1 MMSLSKLKDS
11 LRDYMVPTSV
21 AVLAWPKKVY
31 YSLKMCPVPCALKTY
46 IGGLSKSFVWRD
58 FDLYGQT
65 ARIYCP
71 KTKLSQRFACYYL
84 RQLTKENEHGFP
96 VFQWLTE
103 AKRCLL
109 LQFSRY
115 FVYRARSGRKKWLE
129 F

>member
-1 MMSLSKLKDS
+1 MMSLSKLKIS
-11 LRDYMVPTSV
+11 LRDNMVPTSV
-21 AVLAWPKKVY
+21 AVLAWLKKV
-31 YSLKMCPVPCALKTY
+31 LQFENVPCALKTY
-46 IGGLSKSFVWRD
+46 SGGLSKSVAWRD

-65 ARIYCP
+65 ARLYCP

-109 LQFSRY
+109 LQFLRY
-115 FVYRARSGRKKWLE
+115 FYTERAVVEKTG
-129 F
+129 

>member
-1 MMSLSKLKDS
+1 MMSLSKLKIS

-21 AVLAWPKKVY
+21 AVLAWLKKV
-31 YSLKMCPVPCALKTY
+31 LQFENVPCVLKTY
-46 IGGLSKSFVWRD
+46 SGGLSKSFVWRD

-65 ARIYCP
+65 TRIYCP

-115 FVYRARSGRKKWLE
+115 FYTERAVVEKTG
-129 F
+129 